1 MSARQG
7 GPLLGE
13 RLLLERGRDG
23 GDGEPGRPGL
33 DDEGLA
39 VEQVLLED
47 LSGVQDVVANL
58 FVDKQGSDAPVA
70 NCNARWLL
78 CLLHG

>member
-13 RLLLERGRDG
+13 RLLLLGRRRDG

-33 DDEGLA
+33 HDEGLA
-39 VEQVLLED
+39 VEQVLLEN
-47 LSGVQDVVANL
+47 LAPVQDVTAHL
-58 FVDKQGSDAPVA
+58 QGRKVLSS
-70 NCNARWLL
+70 
-78 CLLHG
+78 

>member
-13 RLLLERGRDG
+13 RLLLERWRDG
-23 GDGEPGRPGL
+23 GDGEPGRPGF

-47 LSGVQDVVANL
+47 LAPVQDVAAHLHALKVLSSWKLNL
-58 FVDKQGSDAPVA
+58 IWADRS
-70 NCNARWLL
+70 
-78 CLLHG
+78 

>member
-7 GPLLGE
+7 GTLLGE

-23 GDGEPGRPGL
+23 GDGEPGRPGF

-47 LSGVQDVVANL
+47 LAPVQDVATH
-58 FVDKQGSDAPVA
+58 
-70 NCNARWLL
+70 
-78 CLLHG
+78 LHKFSLILEVRREAQFDLG

>member
-7 GPLLGE
+7 GTLLGE

-33 DDEGLA
+33 YDEGLA
-39 VEQVLLED
+39 VKQVLLED
-47 LSGVQDVVANL
+47 LAPVQDVAAHLHKFKVLSSWRSDGKLNL
-58 FVDKQGSDAPVA
+58 IWAERS
-70 NCNARWLL
+70 
-78 CLLHG
+78 